1 MWLNPR
7 DDRDHD
13 VRDRVYARVYDHGR
27 GRVYAR
33 VYDHGHGRVYDHDH
47 DHGHGRVYDHV
58 CVRAYGHDRHLHG
71 NAHGEL
77 YLIKVLHPQDRQW

>member
-1 MWLNPR
+1 MLLNPR

-27 GRVYAR
+27 GRVY
-33 VYDHGHGRVYDHDH
+33 
-47 DHGHGRVYDHV
+47 DHV
-58 CVRAYGHDRHLHG
+58 CVCAYGHDRHLHG
-71 NAHGEL
+71 NARGEL